1 MLKRLGVLFLFIG
14 LILLSISGYM
24 AYTIILDIQTANRH
38 NEEILT
44 KLEELIN
51 EQGPVYSYEDELKS
65 LEIDG
70 EEYLGVIDIPSV
82 ELSLP
87 VYKDWN
93 YDLLKLG
100 PCRYKGSYKEND
112 MILMS
117 HYYEDQ
123 FEKIKKANMGDL
135 VYFVSVDKQI
145 YTYRI
150 EYYETLKSFDGL
162 ILEEKTDWDLT
173 LFTCNTYG
181 FTRHVVRC
189 SRVY

>member
-1 MLKRLGVLFLFIG
+1 MLKKLGVIFLFIG
-14 LILLSISGYM
+14 LVLLCISGYK
-24 AYTIILDIQTANRH
+24 AYTIFEDIKTANKH
-38 NEEILT
+38 NQETL
-44 KLEELIN
+44 LELQDLIN
-51 EQGPVYSYEDELKS
+51 KQTPTYSYEDELKS

-70 EEYLGVIDIPSV
+70 QEYLGIVDIPSV

-87 VYKDWN
+87 VFKDWD
-93 YDLLKLG
+93 YGLLKLG
-100 PCRYKGSYKEND
+100 PCRYKGSYLDND

-123 FEKIKKANMGDL
+123 FEKIKKANIGDL
-135 VYFVSVDKQI
+135 VYFVTADKEI
-145 YTYRI
+145 YTYKI
-150 EYYETLKSFDGL
+150 DYYETLKSFDGL

-181 FTRHVVRC
+181 FTRYVVRC